1 MATPSS
7 EPPPQENLEN
17 EEEAET
23 KPFLDHLEDLR
34 WTILKSLAALLV
46 CMCIAF
52 YGLPVIMKALE
63 WPLHG
68 VAELVE
74 RVPLL
79 QVGDLKDSKTF
90 VERLRNASDPV
101 SRHLR
106 DQLSEGLK
114 KQLHEC
120 DLSTIPPKPLRAALV
135 QELNKVLEGE
145 CLYTDERFAQVPL
158 TDDVRELLE
167 AKPKGGARVRL
178 NRRLLEAAY
187 PDQIAKAITVSG
199 FEASKFL
206 YTIGPG
212 EVFIFSIKLA
222 VYAGSLLALP
232 FILYYIG
239 QFILPALTRREKRYL
254 WPAFSIGG
262 GLFFIGAG
270 FCFFYVMPKA
280 LMVSIAWARWM
291 NLDVTFW
298 RVGEYV
304 AFVCGFMLGM
314 GLAFETPVVILALVK
329 MGLLSHMALR
339 KGRRY
344 WVVFSL
350 VAGALLT
357 TPEVFTQL
365 VMGAVLM
372 ILYEISIW
380 GAWWIEYRERKR
392 ALAGD
397 SPSPGGHARK

>member
-1 MATPSS
+1 MSQPSS
-7 EPPPQENLEN
+7 EPPPNQNLGN

-34 WTILKSLAALLV
+34 WTILKSLAALFI
-46 CMCIAF
+46 CMCVTF
-52 YGLPVIMKALE
+52 YGLPLIMAALE

-68 VAELVE
+68 VAEVIE
-74 RVPLL
+74 KMPLL
-79 QVGDLKDSKTF
+79 QLSDLKDSKTL
-90 VERLRNASDPV
+90 VERLKGGSDPL
-101 SRHLR
+101 SRHLQE
-106 DQLSEGLK
+106 QLSAGLK
-114 KQLHEC
+114 KQLQDC
-120 DLSTIPPKPLRAALV
+120 DTSKIPPKPLRTALV
-135 QELNKVLEGE
+135 DELNNALQSE
-145 CLYTDERFAQVPL
+145 CIHTDKRFAQTPL

-167 AKPKGGARVRL
+167 QKPKGLPLVRL
-178 NRRLLEAAY
+178 NRLLLEAAC
-187 PDQIAKAITVSG
+187 PQQIAKAITVSG
-199 FEASKFL
+199 FEPSKFL

-222 VYAGSLLALP
+222 VYAGTLLALP

-254 WPAFSIGG
+254 WPAFAMGG
-262 GLFFIGAG
+262 GLFFVGAG

-329 MGLLSHMALR
+329 MGILSHAGLR

-344 WVVFSL
+344 WIVFAL

-372 ILYEISIW
+372 ILYEVSIW
-380 GAWWIEYRERKR
+380 GAWWIEYRERAR

-397 SPSPGGHARK
+397 SAPDGGAMK

>member
-1 MATPSS
+1 MSQPSS
-7 EPPPQENLEN
+7 EPPPKDNLEN

-34 WTILKSLAALLV
+34 WTILKSLAALFV
-46 CMCIAF
+46 CMCVAF
-52 YGLPVIMKALE
+52 YGLPVIMKALV
-63 WPLHG
+63 WPLNG
-68 VAELVE
+68 ISIALQEP
-74 RVPLL
+74 VPFTTRDLRHA
-79 QVGDLKDSKTF
+79 GDLAAKLK
-90 VERLRNASDPV
+90 NPSDAL
-101 SRHLR
+101 SRHLAER
-106 DQLSEGLK
+106 LSDGTKKELLAQDPAQLPSRALRSS
-114 KQLHEC
+114 LVD
-120 DLSTIPPKPLRAALV
+120 DLNRTT
-135 QELNKVLEGE
+135 EGE
-145 CLYTDERFAQVPL
+145 CLYTTNRFANIKL
-158 TDDVRELLE
+158 TDEALE
-167 AKPKGGARVRL
+167 WLQQKPAGKDLVRL
-178 NRRLLEAAY
+178 NRMLLEEAF
-187 PDQIAKAITVSG
+187 PLELAKLKEPKDFDPET
-199 FEASKFL
+199 FL
-206 YTIGPG
+206 NTIGPG
-212 EVFIFSIKLA
+212 EIFIFSIKLA
-222 VYAGSLLALP
+222 VYAGTLLALP

-254 WPAFSIGG
+254 WPAFTIGG
-262 GLFFIGAG
+262 GLFFVGAG

-291 NLDVTFW
+291 HVDVTFW

-304 AFVCGFMLGM
+304 SFVTGFMLGM

-329 MGLLSHMALR
+329 MGILSHAGLR

-372 ILYEISIW
+372 VLYEISIW

-392 ALAGD
+392 AMAGD
-397 SPSPGGHARK
+397 DKPPGGDTMK